1 MNSNGGKPK
10 FKVGDRVLYLNSITH
25 LTEGAGMITVVI
37 QPGIEG
43 YSPNDG
49 VFRYEI
55 DTIYAL
61 SQSTSGWIIEEN
73 IELVRSPYVNA
84 PYLDVSDVSLP
95 ILGSNGGVLHPLIML
110 E

>member
-1 MNSNGGKPK
+1 MIEAQPNLRQKMNSNGGKPK

-49 VFRYEI
+49 VFRYEAKSI
-55 DTIYAL
+55 
-61 SQSTSGWIIEEN
+61 QSMP
-73 IELVRSPYVNA
+73 LAKVRQ
-84 PYLDVSDVSLP
+84 
-95 ILGSNGGVLHPLIML
+95 GG
-110 E
+110 